1 MNRRIQQ
8 LVPPIPNLP
17 ALQVHFGKVVFL
29 EMISFVLLL
38 VTPIVLLARRC
49 HKPDRSK
56 WRELNED
63 VPTGGDYTMKQRQFD
78 P

>member
-8 LVPPIPNLP
+8 LIPPIPDFP

-38 VTPIVLLARRC
+38 VTPIVLLVKRC
-49 HKPDRSK
+49 YKPDRSK
-56 WRELNED
+56 WREINED
-63 VPTGGDYTMKQRQFD
+63 SSIGGDYTMKQSQFD